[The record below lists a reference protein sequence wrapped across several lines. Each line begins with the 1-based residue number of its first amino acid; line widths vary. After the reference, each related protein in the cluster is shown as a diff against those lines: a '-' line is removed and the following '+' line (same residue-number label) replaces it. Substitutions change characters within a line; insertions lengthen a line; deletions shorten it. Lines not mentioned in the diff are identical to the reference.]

1 MKGPGTDGRV
11 VIIGAGP
18 SGLSAAVQLRRL
30 GVEHVTVL
38 ERESEAGGVPRH
50 TDHMGFGLRD
60 MHRVTTGPRYAR
72 RLVVAAVAAGVVMRT
87 ATTVIDVADDGV
99 VLSDGSF
106 VAAGA
111 VILATGVRER
121 PRSAR
126 VEPGDRPAGVFTT
139 GTIQQLTALHHRDIG
154 HRAVIVGAE
163 HVSFSAIWTLRHG
176 GCQPVA
182 MVTPLPHHQSVA
194 ALRHAT
200 ATRYRV
206 PVLTG
211 VDVASIEGRQRV
223 QAVMLSDG
231 RRLECDTVVFTGGW
245 IPDHELAMRAA
256 LGFTPDSRAPAITN
270 EFMTSRPG
278 VFAVGNLVHPAETAD
293 MCALDGRR
301 AAAAAVGWLRSDSR
315 PECWPQDVPAIRVDE
330 PIRWASFNASGLTL
344 RVRAFVTARVEVTV
358 ADEPAGKVIAAGR
371 RRSMVPNRAITL
383 HVSAAQAATMR
394 NHPLHVR
401 LVT

>member
-1 MKGPGTDGRV
+1 
-11 VIIGAGP
+11 
-18 SGLSAAVQLRRL
+18 
-30 GVEHVTVL
+30 
-38 ERESEAGGVPRH
+38 
-50 TDHMGFGLRD
+50 
-60 MHRVTTGPRYAR
+60 
-72 RLVVAAVAAGVVMRT
+72 
-87 ATTVIDVADDGV
+87 
-99 VLSDGSF
+99 
-106 VAAGA
+106 
-111 VILATGVRER
+111 
-121 PRSAR
+121 
-126 VEPGDRPAGVFTT
+126 
-139 GTIQQLTALHHRDIG
+139 
-154 HRAVIVGAE
+154 
-163 HVSFSAIWTLRHG
+163 
-176 GCQPVA
+176 
-182 MVTPLPHHQSVA
+182 
-194 ALRHAT
+194 
-200 ATRYRV
+200 
-206 PVLTG
+206 VLTG

-231 RRLECDTVVFTGGW
+231 RRLECDTVVFTGDW

-293 MCALDGRR
+293 ICALDGRR
-301 AAAAAVGWLRSDSR
+301 AAAAAAGWLRSASR

-358 ADEPAGKVIAAGR
+358 ADDPAGKVIAAGR